1 MKTRIFKL
9 WLCAMML
16 CMVNVGFADEHEYV
30 GTPKAAYKSLDDY
43 ISESTVKVHSLD
55 STEIIPHINGITKV
69 YVDLTKGTTNGA
81 YCFLC
86 IKNSSVSK
94 KSVTFS
100 SKYLKTSSDNLR
112 IVDDNNKETIH
123 NITKAADD
131 STIPF
136 VYYNPQNSDE
146 IIIDIYEYYGCFG
159 FIEKWQSNFGTS
171 CIVNIETADNKPSI
185 KTMIYD
191 ATSQPM
197 LVGGYIEN
205 YSPLNVVKKGIIVSK
220 NADDMVITEDT
231 KIEGYGSNRP
241 EDIRFID
248 CTDTNEEEFF
258 CSLQFLMGNTDY
270 YVKAFAIDAENNVI
284 YGETE
289 EVHTQDFNRYNG
301 KADYA
306 NVYYASSYTAFDL
319 VTDEIININEGY
331 YSTSNENPTTVRYRT
346 GNSVSYKLGTEWNY
360 KLWYSQW
367 YHGTR
372 TNNSDKMVHLP
383 VMKYTDGKLVIEKNP
398 LDADKDITIYYRING
413 NYFRPENYTDVY
425 TQPLALD
432 EECTVCCYAISSD
445 GYISYTNM
453 YAVFGTSCIVNIET
467 ADNKPSI
474 KTMIY
479 DATSQPMLV
488 GGYIENYSPL
498 NVVKKGIIVSK
509 NADDMVIT
517 EETKFDKAD
526 VYLYIEGYV
535 TDKPQDI
542 RFIDCTETND
552 EEFVCALQ
560 FLMGS
565 TDYYVKAFYIDAE
578 NEVHY
583 GNAEKVHTQAY
594 NRYDGFAGYG
604 NVWYAFSYTLFDLVT
619 DEIIN
624 PNEGF
629 YYTTNE
635 NPTTVR
641 YQTGTSYNTC
651 YKLATEWN
659 YKLWYYH
666 SGHSDTSKHLH
677 TPVMSYKNGKLV
689 IEKNPL
695 DADKNITIYYS
706 INGNY
711 FRPENYKDVYTQPLA
726 LDEEC
731 TVCCYAISSDGY
743 ISYTNMYAV
752 MSDQVNDIDKIEDI
766 SVKGTSSLTQSHAIY
781 NISGQRLSQPQKGIN
796 IIGGKKIVIK

>member
-159 FIEKWQSNFGTS
+159 FIEKWQSN
-171 CIVNIETADNKPSI
+171 
-185 KTMIYD
+185 
-191 ATSQPM
+191 
-197 LVGGYIEN
+197 
-205 YSPLNVVKKGIIVSK
+205 
-220 NADDMVITEDT
+220 
-231 KIEGYGSNRP
+231 
-241 EDIRFID
+241 
-248 CTDTNEEEFF
+248 
-258 CSLQFLMGNTDY
+258 
-270 YVKAFAIDAENNVI
+270 
-284 YGETE
+284 
-289 EVHTQDFNRYNG
+289 
-301 KADYA
+301 
-306 NVYYASSYTAFDL
+306 
-319 VTDEIININEGY
+319 
-331 YSTSNENPTTVRYRT
+331 
-346 GNSVSYKLGTEWNY
+346 
-360 KLWYSQW
+360 
-367 YHGTR
+367 
-372 TNNSDKMVHLP
+372 
-383 VMKYTDGKLVIEKNP
+383 
-398 LDADKDITIYYRING
+398 
-413 NYFRPENYTDVY
+413 
-425 TQPLALD
+425 
-432 EECTVCCYAISSD
+432 
-445 GYISYTNM
+445 
-453 YAVFGTSCIVNIET
+453 FGTSCIVNIET